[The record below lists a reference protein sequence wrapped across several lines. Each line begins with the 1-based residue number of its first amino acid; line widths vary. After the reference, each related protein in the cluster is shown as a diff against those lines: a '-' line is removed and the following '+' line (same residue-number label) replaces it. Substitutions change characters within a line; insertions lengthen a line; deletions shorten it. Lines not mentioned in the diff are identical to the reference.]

1 MKRLLHLLTL
11 VSLLSVLSAGCVQRV
26 EQDASPANSASNAS
40 APAADA
46 QDQLTAILASG
57 KIRVSTDPNYAP
69 QSFLKQN
76 GEFEG
81 FDIDVAREVA
91 KRLGVEVEFVT
102 PDWDLVT
109 AGNWGDQ
116 WDMSVGSMA
125 VTTARQ
131 QVLDFAD
138 PPYYYTPAQFA
149 AADASG
155 IERLEAINGQTVCV
169 GLSTT
174 YESWLNGEDLGFPAS
189 SMYADPPSDVTV
201 LPLQSDNECV
211 QSIQAGRTE
220 FSVFLTSNTVVEA
233 AIAEGVAV
241 HKVGGPVYS
250 ENLAIAFDKAAPL
263 ANDSLVTRVSEI
275 LAEMHSDGTL
285 SNLSQ
290 QWFGADLTQD
300 PTK

>member
-1 MKRLLHLLTL
+1 MKRVPYLLTL
-11 VSLLSVLSAGCVQRV
+11 FSLVGVLIAGCVQRV
-26 EQDASPANSASNAS
+26 AQETGPTNSDTS
-40 APAADA
+40 APAAGAA
-46 QDQLTAILASG
+46 QDQLAAILASG

-69 QSFLKQN
+69 QSFLNQS

-102 PDWDLVT
+102 PDWDLIT

-125 VTTARQ
+125 ITTARQ
-131 QVLDFAD
+131 QVLAFAD

-149 AADASG
+149 ASEASG
-155 IERLEAINGQTVCV
+155 IDSLEAINGQTVCV

-189 SMYADPPSDVTV
+189 SMYAEPPSDVTV
-201 LPLQSDNECV
+201 LPLQSDNECA

-220 FSVFLTSNTVVEA
+220 FNVFLTSNTVVEA
-233 AIAEGVAV
+233 AIAEGVAI

-263 ANDSLVTRVSEI
+263 NNDSLVARVGEI
-275 LAEMHSDGTL
+275 LTEMHSDGTL
-285 SNLSQ
+285 TKLSE
-290 QWFGADLTQD
+290 QWFKADLTQD
-300 PTK
+300 PTQ

>member
-1 MKRLLHLLTL
+1 MKRITYLLSL
-11 VSLLSVLSAGCVQRV
+11 VSLVGLLLTGCVQRV
-26 EQDASPANSASNAS
+26 DQGAEQSGAAA
-40 APAADA
+40 APAAGA
-46 QDQLTAILASG
+46 QDQLAAIRERG
-57 KIRVSTDPNYAP
+57 TIRVSTDPNYAP
-69 QSFLKQN
+69 QSFLNQQ

-81 FDIDVAREVA
+81 FDVDVARAVA

-102 PDWDLVT
+102 PDWDLIT

-125 VTTARQ
+125 ITTLRQ
-131 QVLDFAD
+131 EVLDFAD

-155 IERLEAINGQTVCV
+155 IDTLEAINGQTVCV

-189 SMYADPPSDVTV
+189 SLYAQPPTDVTV
-201 LPLQSDNECV
+201 LPLQTDNECA

-263 ANDSLVTRVSEI
+263 DHASLVAEVSKI
-275 LAEMHSDGTL
+275 LADMHNDGTL
-285 SNLSQ
+285 TKLSE

>member
-1 MKRLLHLLTL
+1 MKRISYLLSL
-11 VSLLSVLSAGCVQRV
+11 VSLVGLLLAGCVQRV
-26 EQDASPANSASNAS
+26 DQGAETAGGDTAA
-40 APAADA
+40 APADGA
-46 QDQLTAILASG
+46 QDQLAAIRERGAV
-57 KIRVSTDPNYAP
+57 RVSTDPNYAP
-69 QSFLKQN
+69 QSFLNQQ

-81 FDIDVAREVA
+81 FDVDVAREVA

-102 PDWDLVT
+102 PDWDLIT

-131 QVLDFAD
+131 EVLDFAD

-149 AADASG
+149 ASDASA
-155 IERLEAINGQTVCV
+155 IDTLEAINGQTVCV

-189 SMYADPPSDVTV
+189 SIYAQPPTDVTV
-201 LPLQSDNECV
+201 LPLQTDNECA

-263 ANDSLVTRVSEI
+263 DNDSLVAEVSKI
-275 LAEMHSDGTL
+275 LADMHSDGTL
-285 SNLSQ
+285 TKLSE